1 MAVDR
6 EAPMCCKQY
15 AALFLVLVCIAQP
28 ATAQLEAP
36 GKPVSIPGFEIPGLS
51 QSGEVRG
58 TFGLPPNA
66 KPKVPVVLI
75 LHGSGGVDGRGA
87 FYATA
92 LQKAGIATL
101 EIVMFLRDVT
111 PREGTRATMP
121 HAVAALRWLA
131 TQPEVDTK
139 RIGLM
144 GFSWGGV
151 MSVQMSSEL
160 VREKVG
166 KDSPWPIAF
175 APLYPTCTLIILGQK
190 AANVKEHPLFGYWD
204 SMSASPMLIHV
215 GTRDD
220 FEAGDRPC
228 DPLVAE
234 WSKQARDR
242 TIVRYLDGATHGF
255 DEPPRPGRTF
265 YHARGQGGRGGNVR
279 VYPDREVAGA
289 VQRAVVDFFIEHLT
303 P

>member
-1 MAVDR
+1 MSSKPFVTL
-6 EAPMCCKQY
+6 C
-15 AALFLVLVCIAQP
+15 LGLVLSTQSVNAQVD
-28 ATAQLEAP
+28 AP
-36 GKPVSIPGFEIPGLS
+36 GRPVSIPGIEIPGLGH
-51 QSGEVRG
+51 SGEVRG

-66 KPKVPVVLI
+66 KPKVPAVLI

-101 EIVMFLRDVT
+101 EITMFLRDVT
-111 PREGTRATMP
+111 PREGTRATIP
-121 HAVAALRWLA
+121 HAAAALRWLA

-139 RIGLM
+139 RIGVM

-160 VREKVG
+160 VHEKAG
-166 KDSPWPIAF
+166 KDLPWPIAF
-175 APLYPTCTLIILGQK
+175 APIYPTCTLIILGNN
-190 AANVKEHPLFGYWD
+190 APNVKEHPLFGYWD
-204 SMSASPMLIHV
+204 RMSPSPMLILV

-228 DPLVAE
+228 DPMVA
-234 WSKQARDR
+234 SLPKQARDR

-279 VYPDREVAGA
+279 VYPDREVAVT
-289 VQRAVVDFFIEHLT
+289 VQRAVVDFFVENLA